1 MVLDVV
7 INIKSSKKN
16 NYLIIIIF
24 DYRTRRLFTYRYI
37 LTKRVKEL
45 KKEMVKRENI
55 LVPMIILLKK
65 VISFEKL
72 VIPRLKVFE
81 EICPSSNE

>member
-24 DYRTRRLFTYRYI
+24 DYRTRRLFTYRNI

>member
-1 MVLDVV
+1 MKKFITNLDLEKLILLV
-7 INIKSSKKN
+7 IG
-16 NYLIIIIF
+16 
-24 DYRTRRLFTYRYI
+24 DETRPI
-37 LTKRVKEL
+37 
-45 KKEMVKRENI
+45 
-55 LVPMIILLKK
+55 PGGILLKK